1 MRLTLRLL
9 TLFVLLSL
17 AAFTNL
23 VTRTSM
29 ADDSDPCGCTAKYN
43 NCITACRADDPGCS
57 LNCTLANA
65 ACDKKCGGVAVV
77 ETDN

>member
-29 ADDSDPCGCTAKYN
+29 ADDSTDPCGCNAKY
-43 NCITACRADDPGCS
+43 IACVNGCSSQDPSCS
-57 LNCTLANA
+57 LNCTLKNM
-65 ACDKKCGGVAVV
+65 ACDSKCQGHAALL
-77 ETDN
+77 E